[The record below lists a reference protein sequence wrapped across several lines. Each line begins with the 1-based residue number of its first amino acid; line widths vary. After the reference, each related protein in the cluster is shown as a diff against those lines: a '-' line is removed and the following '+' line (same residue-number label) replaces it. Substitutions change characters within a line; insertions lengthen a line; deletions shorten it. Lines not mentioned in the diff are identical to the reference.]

1 MFWESGNPLT
11 AFLRPEWLAILPLA
25 VLPIAR
31 ELLRPVVFAAIPAGW
46 EADRRIDGRG
56 LRWMRWVVPALLA
69 GGFASAILAL
79 AGPARPEFAALNPPQ
94 RGHFWSVVLDCS
106 GSMSI
111 VDPGRSASRLR
122 LLADDLAQAVAA
134 RPQDRF
140 AVIRVAGYADRVGP
154 ASTSSRFLIDALK
167 QISPAL
173 PGEDGTSLGD
183 GLVLA
188 AEALP
193 VASNREARSILVVSD
208 GRENPPEESSFRI
221 AGVIPELL
229 ESRIRVNWLR
239 LDLPAEPDESPG
251 SRARGEASRQLLE
264 SLVRQSGGSII
275 DGESGSESTAIVN
288 AAMEK
293 FANGS
298 SEASD
303 WPSAANAC
311 LILTLGCWIAASS
324 ISLRGGVRKWN
335 FSRGSLFRA
344 TASAAALGGSIAAV
358 MSAMS
363 ASRTFATSSGPVT
376 SRWLIV
382 MDASPSMSAGDA
394 AEGSRLAAAGKMARG
409 LIGRLSLEPG
419 ARAAIVRFSGRAI
432 PESGWTD
439 DWQGL
444 EAIVNETGTDM
455 IRPTGS
461 DWDEALR
468 AASNAGAD
476 DDRTV
481 ATNVATHVVFL
492 TDGETSREPSDDIAE
507 ELVRRK
513 WRLHFV
519 TFGDDA
525 SPGATF
531 PQQAGS
537 NLPWIDKRTG
547 KPARSAR
554 TDALAKRLAGMTGGR
569 MITAG
574 SSDFETWELAQA
586 IVGPVE
592 RMKFRSSE
600 SQWRIGQFPMR
611 MTLLAV
617 VCFLIGECA
626 GIIALSKRR
635 LGVDL
640 RWHSA
645 VSVLAI
651 LMTSCSGTE
660 RTADF
665 ETIAESAWSAYREG
679 DLTRAEAILAYGA
692 ARVPDEPGFAYD
704 IALIEA
710 IRNRPERA
718 RNRLDEA
725 QAKLEQA
732 MGVEPQKKLRL
743 QARIL
748 AARGYVEMQAGNVDT
763 AADHYSKAISS
774 GGLTGSELADART
787 NAKRLDAISKN
798 ERAGLTGEPENPRLK
813 TDPDSARARAGKLE
827 PGPDASVWKRMADEA
842 RGRARMARS
851 RFEPAGDEIKSGV
864 RSAPGLAGT
873 IDW

>member
-1 MFWESGNPLT
+1 MFWGAGNPLT
-11 AFLRPEWLAILPLA
+11 SFLRPEWLALLPLA

-31 ELLRPVVFAAIPAGW
+31 ELLRPMVFAAIPAGW
-46 EADRRIDGRG
+46 EADRRVAGRG
-56 LRWMRWVVPALLA
+56 FRWMRWVAPALLA
-69 GGFASAILAL
+69 GGFVSAVLAL
-79 AGPARPEFAALNPPQ
+79 SGPARPEFAALKPPQ

-122 LLADDLAQAVAA
+122 ILADDLARAVAA
-134 RPQDRF
+134 RPHDRF
-140 AVIRVAGYADRVGP
+140 AVIRVAGFADRVGP
-154 ASTSSRFLIDALK
+154 ASSSSRFLIDALK
-167 QISPAL
+167 QIAPAL

-183 GLVLA
+183 GMVLA

-193 VASNREARSILVVSD
+193 VGTKDEARSILVVSD
-208 GRENPPEESSFRI
+208 GRENPPEESSFRL
-221 AGVIPELL
+221 AGVVPKLL

-239 LDLPAEPDESPG
+239 LELPVEPDESPA
-251 SRARGEASRQLLE
+251 SRDRGEASRQLLE

-275 DGESGSESTAIVN
+275 DGESGSDRTAIVE

-303 WPSAANAC
+303 WPSAATAC
-311 LILTLGCWIAASS
+311 LLLALGCWIAAAA
-324 ISLRGGVRKWN
+324 ISLRGGVPKWN
-335 FSRGSLFRA
+335 LSRGSLFRA
-344 TASAAALGGSIAAV
+344 TVSAAALGGSIAAV
-358 MSAMS
+358 IAAMS
-363 ASRTFATSSGPVT
+363 ASRTFATASGPVT

-409 LIGRLSLEPG
+409 LISRLSLEPG
-419 ARAAIVRFSGRAI
+419 ARAAIVRFSGRAV

-439 DWQGL
+439 DWQSL
-444 EAIVNETGTDM
+444 EAIVNETRTDT

-461 DWDEALR
+461 DWDAALR
-468 AASNAGAD
+468 AVSNAGTD
-476 DDRTV
+476 DESISTK
-481 ATNVATHVVFL
+481 AATHVVFL
-492 TDGETSREPSDDIAE
+492 TDGETSHEPADDITE
-507 ELVRRK
+507 ELAGRK

-525 SPGATF
+525 APGATF

-554 TDALAKRLAGMTGGR
+554 SDALAKRLAGMTGGR
-569 MITAG
+569 MIAAG
-574 SSDFETWELAQA
+574 SADFEAWALAQA

-592 RMKFRSSE
+592 RTNFRGSDSH
-600 SQWRIGQFPMR
+600 WRIGQFPMR

-617 VCFLIGECA
+617 VCFLVGECA

-635 LGVDL
+635 LSFDL
-640 RWHSA
+640 RLNSV
-645 VSVLAI
+645 VSVLVL
-651 LMTSCSGTE
+651 LMPSCSKTE
-660 RTADF
+660 RPADF
-665 ETIAESAWSAYREG
+665 ETIADSAWSAYRAG
-679 DLTRAEAILAYGA
+679 DLTQAEAILAYVA
-692 ARVPDEPGFAYD
+692 TREPDEPGFAYD

-718 RNRLDEA
+718 RDHLVEA
-725 QAKLEQA
+725 QAKLENA
-732 MGVEPQKKLRL
+732 EGIDPQKKLRL

-748 AARGYVEMQAGNVDT
+748 AARGYVEMQAGNFDT
-763 AADHYSKAISS
+763 AADHYSKAITS
-774 GGLTGSELADART
+774 GGLTEAELADART
-787 NAKRLDAISKN
+787 NTNRIVAIKKN
-798 ERAGLTGEPENPRLK
+798 ERAGQDGEAGSLRLNP
-813 TDPDSARARAGKLE
+813 DPDTAPGNAGKLE
-827 PGPDASVWKRMADEA
+827 PKPDVNTWNRMADEA
-842 RGRARMARS
+842 RGRAIAARS

-864 RSAPGLAGT
+864 RNVPGLSGT